1 MSPVRTVTYVPG
13 CSASLILSIPFRGF
27 LQRIPQESGPDCAAG
42 ADGYGSRQIP
52 EIRQGAGGQGT
63 AASVCVG
70 FVSTDRLS
78 SRLPCVP
85 VPEGGGPGGAASG
98 HSAEV
103 SETDLADLAQTLAAC
118 AARGDTIALS
128 GPLGAGKTTFAR
140 HFIRSYAAR
149 RGGAAGEVP
158 SPTFTLVQLYAFG
171 GDTVW
176 HIDLYRIVSE
186 EELWEIGF
194 EEALAGGICLIE
206 WPERAGNLLPDRRI
220 DIGLDHTGDPKLRRL
235 SVEDRTG
242 NGGGEGTGRL
252 RPLFDRLA
260 ALGFGAGM
268 AERREQARCGFLAGT
283 DWRDGRMTA
292 LSGDASFRRY
302 FRLAG
307 GPSPALLMD
316 APPPQEDAAAFVR
329 VARHLCTLGFSAPE
343 IHAEDPAQGLLVIED
358 FGDATFTRRLAEGA
372 DEDALYR
379 LATDTLIALHR
390 HPDAASVNVPPYDGD
405 ALQREADLL
414 IDWFLPAV
422 TGAPAPPAAAAE
434 YRAVWRDLYPLA
446 ETVPPTLVL
455 RDYHVDNLMELPG
468 RAGVAACGL
477 LDFQDALIGSPA
489 YDLVSLVADARR
501 DIRPALRDAMVERY
515 LAAFPALDRADFEAA
530 AAMLSAQRNC
540 KIIGIFTRLMARD
553 GKPVY
558 LQHIPRVWR
567 RLEADLAH
575 PALAPVRAWLDEA
588 IPLALRTVPHFGDPP

>member
-1 MSPVRTVTYVPG
+1 M
-13 CSASLILSIPFRGF
+13 
-27 LQRIPQESGPDCAAG
+27 
-42 ADGYGSRQIP
+42 
-52 EIRQGAGGQGT
+52 
-63 AASVCVG
+63 
-70 FVSTDRLS
+70 STDRLS
-78 SRLPCVP
+78 FRLPCVP
-85 VPEGGGPGGAASG
+85 APEGGGPSGAVSG
-98 HSAEV
+98 YSIDV

-118 AARGDTIALS
+118 AERGDVIALS
-128 GPLGAGKTTFAR
+128 GPLGAGKTAFAR
-140 HFIRSYAAR
+140 HFIRSYAR
-149 RGGAAGEVP
+149 RKGSAAGEVP
-158 SPTFTLVQLYAFG
+158 SPTFTLVQLYTFG
-171 GDTVW
+171 GETVW
-176 HIDLYRIVSE
+176 HIDLYRIVSQ

-194 EEALAGGICLIE
+194 EEALADGICLIE
-206 WPERAGNLLPDRRI
+206 WPERAGRLLPPRRI
-220 DIGLDHTGDPKLRRL
+220 EISLDHTGDPMLRRVA
-235 SVEDRTG
+235 VEYRDGEAG
-242 NGGGEGTGRL
+242 NGLPGRL
-252 RPLFDRLA
+252 KPLFDKLA
-260 ALGFGAGM
+260 EIGPGAE
-268 AERREQARCGFLAGT
+268 ADNSRDRSRRAFLSGT
-283 DWRDGRMTA
+283 DWRDARMTA

-316 APPPQEDAAAFVR
+316 APPARENAAAFVR
-329 VARHLCTLGFSAPE
+329 IARHLCTLGFSAPE
-343 IHAEDPAQGLLVIED
+343 IHAEDPERGFLVIED
-358 FGDATFTRRLAEGA
+358 FGDATFTRRLADGG
-372 DEDALYR
+372 DEAALYA

-390 HPDAASVNVPPYDGD
+390 HAGAAAVDLPPYDAA

-422 TGAPAPPAAAAE
+422 SGAPAPPAAAAE
-434 YRAVWRDLYPLA
+434 YRAVWCNLYPLA
-446 ETVPPTLVL
+446 EAAPPTLVL

-515 LAAFPALDRADFEAA
+515 LAAFPALDREAFLAA

-567 RLEADLAH
+567 LLEADLAH
-575 PALAPVRAWLDEA
+575 PALAPVRAWLDKA
-588 IPLALRTVPHFGDPP
+588 IPPAQRIAPHFGARP

>member
-1 MSPVRTVTYVPG
+1 M
-13 CSASLILSIPFRGF
+13 
-27 LQRIPQESGPDCAAG
+27 
-42 ADGYGSRQIP
+42 
-52 EIRQGAGGQGT
+52 
-63 AASVCVG
+63 
-70 FVSTDRLS
+70 STDRLS

-85 VPEGGGPGGAASG
+85 VPEGGGAAGPVSG
-98 HSAEV
+98 VSVDV
-103 SETDLADLAQTLAAC
+103 SERELAAFARTLAAC
-118 AARGDTIALS
+118 AERGDTIALR

-140 HFIRSYAAR
+140 HFIRSYAR
-149 RGGAAGEVP
+149 RKGGAAEEVP

-171 GDTVW
+171 DDAVW
-176 HIDLYRIVSE
+176 HIDLYRIAGP

-206 WPERAGNLLPDRRI
+206 WPERAGPLLPDRRI
-220 DIGLDHTGDPKLRRL
+220 DIGLDHTGDPARRRL
-235 SVEDRTG
+235 TVADRTG
-242 NGGGEGTGRL
+242 NGGNGAPDRL
-252 RPLFDRLA
+252 KPAFDRLSAIASA
-260 ALGFGAGM
+260 ATDA
-268 AERREQARCGFLAGT
+268 AARDRTRRAFLTGT
-283 DWRDGRMTA
+283 DWRGARMTA
-292 LSGDASFRRY
+292 LTGDASFRRY

-316 APPPQEDAAAFVR
+316 APPPQEDVAPFVR
-329 VARHLCTLGFSAPE
+329 IARHLCSLGFSAPTV
-343 IHAEDPAQGLLVIED
+343 HAEDPAQGFLVIED

-372 DEDALYR
+372 DEATLYT

-390 HPDAASVNVPPYDGD
+390 HAGAASVDVPPYDAA

-422 TGAPAPPAAAAE
+422 TGAPALAAVAGE
-434 YRAVWRDLYPLA
+434 YRAVWRSLYPLA
-446 ETVPPTLVL
+446 DAAPPTLVL

-468 RAGVAACGL
+468 REGTAACGL

-515 LAAFPALDRADFEAA
+515 LAAFPALDRADFLAA

-567 RLEADLAH
+567 LLEADLAH
-575 PALAPVRAWLDEA
+575 PALAPVKAWLDDA
-588 IPLALRTVPHFGDPP
+588 IPSELRTVPQIGSRP

>member
-1 MSPVRTVTYVPG
+1 M
-13 CSASLILSIPFRGF
+13 
-27 LQRIPQESGPDCAAG
+27 
-42 ADGYGSRQIP
+42 
-52 EIRQGAGGQGT
+52 
-63 AASVCVG
+63 
-70 FVSTDRLS
+70 STDRLS
-78 SRLPCVP
+78 SRPSCVP

-98 HSAEV
+98 YSADV

-118 AARGDTIALS
+118 AGRGDTIALS

-158 SPTFTLVQLYAFG
+158 SPTFTLVQLYSFG
-171 GDTVW
+171 ADTVW

-206 WPERAGNLLPDRRI
+206 WPERAGRLLPDRRI
-220 DIGLDHTGDPKLRRL
+220 DIGLDHTGDPTLRRL

-242 NGGGEGTGRL
+242 DGGGAGPGRL
-252 RPLFDRLA
+252 APLFDRLA
-260 ALGFGAGM
+260 EVGSGA
-268 AERREQARCGFLAGT
+268 AEADARTRARGAFLAGT
-283 DWRDGRMTA
+283 AWRDARMTA

-316 APPPQEDAAAFVR
+316 APPAREDVAPFVR
-329 VARHLCTLGFSAPE
+329 VARHLRALGFSAPDV
-343 IHAEDPAQGLLVIED
+343 HAEDPAQGFLVIED

-390 HPDAASVNVPPYDGD
+390 HPSAAAVEVPPYDGE

-422 TGAPAPPAAAAE
+422 TGAPAPPAAAAD
-434 YRAVWRDLYPLA
+434 YQAVWRGLYPLA
-446 ETVPPTLVL
+446 DALPPTLVL

-477 LDFQDALIGSPA
+477 LDFQDALIGAPA

-501 DIRPALRDAMVERY
+501 DIRPALRDATVERY

-567 RLEADLAH
+567 MLEADLAH

-588 IPLALRTVPHFGDPP
+588 IPPALRTVPHFGDPP